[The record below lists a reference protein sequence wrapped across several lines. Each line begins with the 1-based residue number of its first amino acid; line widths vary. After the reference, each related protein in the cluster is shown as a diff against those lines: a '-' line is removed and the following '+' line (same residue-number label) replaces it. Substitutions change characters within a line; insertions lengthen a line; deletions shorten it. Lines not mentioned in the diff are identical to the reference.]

1 MRHLPEPDPGNP
13 DTRSATGYLLWL
25 IRVQWPSMTLGAFW
39 GVVWMVSQ
47 ALIPAAIGKT
57 LDAGVSARHPAE
69 IWRWSAVVL
78 LLGGVSGAAGIL
90 RHRCAVTNFLGAAYR
105 TVQLSARRAT
115 ELGATLPGRIATGD
129 VVAIGTADASS
140 IGGTMD
146 ISARF
151 AGAVV
156 AIVVVAVLLLACDL
170 RIGLT
175 VLIGVPVIM
184 ALVGPLLK
192 PMHRRQSEVRALQ
205 GRLTGRANDIVAGLR
220 VLRGIG
226 GEPEF
231 AERYRA
237 ESQRLRTAGVRV
249 ARVESLLE
257 SAQVLLPGLF
267 VVGVTWLAARLA
279 VAGDITTGQLVAFYG
294 YAAFL
299 VIPLRTITETWGRF
313 LRAHVA
319 ATRVVAVLA
328 LRNPLTEGE
337 GARAHAALHATEAEG
352 AGELSDTHSG
362 VTFAPGT
369 FTAVA
374 ATDAAEAIELADRL
388 GRYRAADGVTLDGVP
403 VDELP
408 LSRLRQRVLVADN
421 DARLFAGRLADELAP
436 PRLAVRDSGSELE
449 TGSASQPEPALENGS
464 APADAAAVLARTAR
478 IDAALRT
485 AAAEDIVEALPEG
498 LDTEV
503 TERGRT
509 FSGGQ
514 QQRLRLAR
522 ALLADP
528 EVLLLVE
535 PTSAVDAHTEARIA
549 DRLAT
554 ARAGRTT
561 VVFTTSPLM
570 LDRAETV
577 VFLSEGRAVAEGR
590 HRELLTTVPAYR
602 AAVTREED

>member
-1 MRHLPEPDPGNP
+1 MRRLPEPDPGIP
-13 DTRSATGYLLWL
+13 DTRSATRYLIWL
-25 IRVQWPSMTLGAFW
+25 VRMQWTSMALGAFW

-47 ALIPAAIGKT
+47 ALMPAALGKT
-57 LDAGVSARHPAE
+57 IDAGVTAKNTGE
-69 IWRWSAVVL
+69 LWRWSAVVL
-78 LLGGVSGAAGIL
+78 GLGCLTGIAGIL
-90 RHRCAVTNFLGAAYR
+90 RHRCAVTNWLAAAYR
-105 TVQLSARRAT
+105 TVQLTARQAT
-115 ELGATLPGRIATGD
+115 DLGATLPSRIATGD
-129 VVAIGTADASS
+129 VVAIGTADTSS

-146 ISARF
+146 VSARF
-151 AGAVV
+151 TGAIVSV
-156 AIVVVAVLLLACDL
+156 VVVAVLLLNSEV

-175 VLIGVPVIM
+175 VLIGVPLIM

-205 GRLTGRANDIVAGLR
+205 GKLTGRANDIVAGLR

-237 ESQRLRTAGVRV
+237 ESQRLRFAGVRV
-249 ARVESLLE
+249 ARVESVLE

-279 VAGDITTGQLVAFYG
+279 VSKDITTGQLVAFYG

-299 VIPLRTITETWGRF
+299 VLPLRTITEAWGKL

-319 ATRVVAVLA
+319 ATKVVKVLA
-328 LRNPLTEGE
+328 LRNPLD
-337 GARAHAALHATEAEG
+337 ATAGSELPAEG
-352 AGELSDTHSG
+352 SGALADEHSG
-362 VTFAPGT
+362 LNVEPGA
-369 FTAVA
+369 FMAVA
-374 ATDAAEAIELADRL
+374 AADPDEAIELADRL
-388 GRYRAADGVTLDGVP
+388 GRYRSADGVTLDGVP

-408 LSRLRQRVLVADN
+408 LAELRERVLVADN
-421 DARLFAGRLADELAP
+421 DARLFAGRLADELSGPGGADAP
-436 PRLAVRDSGSELE
+436 DTVRDSLLALSGDPVADSADGAPGSESLGAPTDLE
-449 TGSASQPEPALENGS
+449 PDAETRRITEALH
-464 APADAAAVLARTAR
+464 
-478 IDAALRT
+478 T
-485 AAAEDIVEALPEG
+485 AAAEDIIEALPDG

-503 TERGRT
+503 TERGRA

-549 DRLAT
+549 DRLAA

-570 LDRAETV
+570 LDRAERV
-577 VFLSEGRAVAEGR
+577 VFLAKGRAVAEGR
-590 HRELLTTVPAYR
+590 HRELLATVPAYR
-602 AAVTREED
+602 ATVTREEN

>member
-1 MRHLPEPDPGNP
+1 M
-13 DTRSATGYLLWL
+13 
-25 IRVQWPSMTLGAFW
+25 QWTSMALGAFW

-47 ALIPAAIGKT
+47 ALMPAAIGKT
-57 LDAGVSARHPAE
+57 IDAGVTAKDTAE
-69 IWRWSAVVL
+69 LWRWSAVVFA
-78 LLGGVSGAAGIL
+78 LGCVIGMAGIL
-90 RHRCAVTNFLGAAYR
+90 RHRCAVTNWLAASYR
-105 TVQLSARRAT
+105 TVQLTARHAT
-115 ELGATLPGRIATGD
+115 ELGATLPSRIAVGD
-129 VVAIGTADASS
+129 VVAIGTADTSS

-146 ISARF
+146 VSARF

-156 AIVVVAVLLLACDL
+156 SIVLVSVLLLSTEV

-175 VLIGVPVIM
+175 VLIGVPLIM
-184 ALVGPLLK
+184 ALVAPLLK

-205 GRLTGRANDIVAGLR
+205 GKLTGRANDIVAGLR

-231 AERYRA
+231 AERYR
-237 ESQRLRTAGVRV
+237 EQSQQLRFAGVRV
-249 ARVESLLE
+249 ARVESVLE

-279 VAGDITTGQLVAFYG
+279 VSHDITAGQLVAFYG

-299 VIPLRTITETWGRF
+299 VVPLRTITEAWGRV

-319 ATRVVAVLA
+319 ATKVVNVLA
-328 LRNPLTEGE
+328 LNHPLADTAGSWAEDVQGT
-337 GARAHAALHATEAEG
+337 GALVDE
-352 AGELSDTHSG
+352 HSG
-362 VTFAPGT
+362 VQLRPGS

-374 ATDAAEAIELADRL
+374 AADPAEAMELADRL
-388 GRYRAADGVTLDGVP
+388 SRYRAADGVTLDGVP
-403 VDELP
+403 LEAMP
-408 LSRLRQRVLVADN
+408 LTSLRRRVLVADN
-421 DARLFAGRLADELAP
+421 DARLFAGRLADELAGVG
-436 PRLAVRDSGSELE
+436 ARDGGGGDI
-449 TGSASQPEPALENGS
+449 T
-464 APADAAAVLARTAR
+464 
-478 IDAALRT
+478 AALHT
-485 AAAEDIVEALPEG
+485 AAAEDIIEALPEG
-498 LDTEV
+498 LDATV
-503 TERGRT
+503 TERGRS

-549 DRLAT
+549 DRLAA

-570 LDRAETV
+570 LDRAEHV
-577 VFLSEGRAVAEGR
+577 VFLAGGRAAAEGR
-590 HRELLTTVPAYR
+590 HRELLANVPAYR
-602 AAVTREED
+602 ATVTREED

>member
-1 MRHLPEPDPGNP
+1 MRHLPEPDPGTP
-13 DTRSATGYLLWL
+13 DTRSATRFLFWL
-25 IRVQWPSMTLGAFW
+25 VRKQWTTMTLGAFW

-47 ALIPAAIGKT
+47 ALMPAAVGRTI
-57 LDAGVSARHPAE
+57 DAGVTAKNSGE
-69 IWRWSAVVL
+69 LWRWAAAVL
-78 LLGGVSGAAGIL
+78 ALGCVTGVAGVL
-90 RHRCAVTNFLGAAYR
+90 RHRCAVTNWLTASYR
-105 TVQLSARRAT
+105 TVQLTARQAT
-115 ELGATLPGRIATGD
+115 ELGATLPSRIATGD
-129 VVAIGTADASS
+129 VIAIGTADTSN
-140 IGGTMD
+140 IGSTMD
-146 ISARF
+146 VSARF
-151 AGAVV
+151 TGALVS
-156 AIVVVAVLLLACDL
+156 IVVVAVLLLAADL

-175 VLIGVPVIM
+175 VLIGVPLIT

-231 AERYRA
+231 AQRYRA
-237 ESQRLRTAGVRV
+237 ESQQLRAAGVRV

-279 VAGDITTGQLVAFYG
+279 ISGDITAGQLVAFYG

-299 VIPLRTITETWGRF
+299 VIPLRTITEAWGRF
-313 LRAHVA
+313 LKAHVA
-319 ATRVVAVLA
+319 ATRVVTVLA
-328 LRNPLTEGE
+328 LRNPLRQGTESVPADASRTGPAAGT
-337 GARAHAALHATEAEG
+337 GALA
-352 AGELSDTHSG
+352 DTRTG
-362 VTFAPGT
+362 VAFAPGT

-374 ATDAAEAIELADRL
+374 SADPAEAIDLADRL
-388 GRYRAADGVTLDGVP
+388 GRYRQAEGVTLDGVP
-403 VDELP
+403 VDALP
-408 LSRLRQRVLVADN
+408 LSRLRRRILVADN
-421 DARLFAGRLADELAP
+421 DARLFAGRLADELTPAANGVHCPIGAQRSPGQPIP
-436 PRLAVRDSGSELE
+436 PGQPTPSG
-449 TGSASQPEPALENGS
+449 QPTPISDPLVFS
-464 APADAAAVLARTAR
+464 PT
-478 IDAALRT
+478 AALHT

-498 LDTEV
+498 LDSAI
-503 TERGRT
+503 TERGRS

-549 DRLAT
+549 DRLAR
-554 ARAGRTT
+554 ARSGRTT

-570 LDRAETV
+570 LDRAENV
-577 VFLSEGRAVAEGR
+577 VFLVGGRAVAEGR
-590 HRELLTTVPAYR
+590 HRELLATVPAYR
-602 AAVTREED
+602 ATVTREED

>member
-1 MRHLPEPDPGNP
+1 
-13 DTRSATGYLLWL
+13 
-25 IRVQWPSMTLGAFW
+25 MTLGAFW

-47 ALIPAAIGKT
+47 ALMPAAIGKT
-57 LDAGVSARHPAE
+57 IDAGVTARDTAE
-69 IWRWSAVVL
+69 LWRWSAVVFG
-78 LLGGVSGAAGIL
+78 LGCLTGIAGIL
-90 RHRCAVTNFLGAAYR
+90 RHRCAVTNWLTAAYR
-105 TVQLSARRAT
+105 TVQLTARQAT

-129 VVAIGTADASS
+129 VVAIGTADTSS

-146 ISARF
+146 VSARF

-156 AIVVVAVLLLACDL
+156 SIVLVSVLLLSTEV

-175 VLIGVPVIM
+175 VLIGVPLIM

-205 GRLTGRANDIVAGLR
+205 GQLTGRANDIVAGLR

-231 AERYRA
+231 AERYR
-237 ESQRLRTAGVRV
+237 EQSQRLRFAGVRV
-249 ARVESLLE
+249 ARVESVLE

-279 VAGDITTGQLVAFYG
+279 VSHEITTGQLVAFYG

-299 VIPLRTITETWGRF
+299 VLPLRTITEAWGKL

-319 ATRVVAVLA
+319 ATKVVRVLA
-328 LRNPLTEGE
+328 LSHPLADTAGAVADTERTGAAADTTDTGAVADTTDTEGT
-337 GARAHAALHATEAEG
+337 GAIV
-352 AGELSDTHSG
+352 DQHSG
-362 VTFAPGT
+362 LQLKPGS

-374 ATDAAEAIELADRL
+374 AADPAEAIELADRL
-388 GRYRAADGVTLDGVP
+388 GRYSAADGVTLDGVP
-403 VDELP
+403 LEALP
-408 LSRLRQRVLVADN
+408 LPRLRERVLVADN
-421 DARLFAGRLADELAP
+421 DARLFAGRLADGLAGP
-436 PRLAVRDSGSELE
+436 GARGDGGDI
-449 TGSASQPEPALENGS
+449 TSALH
-464 APADAAAVLARTAR
+464 
-478 IDAALRT
+478 T
-485 AAAEDIVEALPEG
+485 AAAEDIIEALPAG
-498 LDTEV
+498 LDTAV
-503 TERGRT
+503 TERGRS

-549 DRLAT
+549 DRLAR
-554 ARAGRTT
+554 ARTGRTT

-570 LDRAETV
+570 LDRAERV
-577 VFLSEGRAVAEGR
+577 VFLAGGRAAAEGR
-590 HRELLTTVPAYR
+590 HRELLATVPAYR
-602 AAVTREED
+602 ATVTREED

>member
-1 MRHLPEPDPGNP
+1 
-13 DTRSATGYLLWL
+13 
-25 IRVQWPSMTLGAFW
+25 MTLGAFW

-47 ALIPAAIGKT
+47 ALMPAAIGKT
-57 LDAGVSARHPAE
+57 IDAGVTAKDTGE

-78 LLGGVSGAAGIL
+78 LLGCLTGLAGIL
-90 RHRCAVTNFLGAAYR
+90 RHRCAVTNWLTSAYR
-105 TVQLSARRAT
+105 TVQLTARQAT
-115 ELGATLPGRIATGD
+115 DLGATLPTRIATGD
-129 VVAIGTADASS
+129 VVSIGTADTSS
-140 IGGTMD
+140 IGSTMD
-146 ISARF
+146 VSARF

-156 AIVVVAVLLLACDL
+156 SVVLVSVLLLSTEV

-175 VLIGVPVIM
+175 VLIGVPLIM

-205 GRLTGRANDIVAGLR
+205 GKLTGRANDIVAGLR

-231 AERYRA
+231 AERYR
-237 ESQRLRTAGVRV
+237 EQSQELRFAGVRV
-249 ARVESLLE
+249 ARVESVLE

-279 VAGDITTGQLVAFYG
+279 VSHDITTGQLVAFYG

-299 VIPLRTITETWGRF
+299 VLPLRTITEAWGRL

-319 ATRVVAVLA
+319 ATKVVRVLA
-328 LRNPLTEGE
+328 LSHPLADTAGSQERSEGT
-337 GARAHAALHATEAEG
+337 GALADA
-352 AGELSDTHSG
+352 HSG
-362 VTFAPGT
+362 LNLKPGS

-374 ATDAAEAIELADRL
+374 AADPAEAIELADRL
-388 GRYRAADGVTLDGVP
+388 GRYREADGVTLDGVP
-403 VDELP
+403 LEAMP
-408 LSRLRQRVLVADN
+408 LGSLRRRVLVADN
-421 DARLFAGRLADELAP
+421 DARLFSGRLADGLAG
-436 PRLAVRDSGSELE
+436 AGA
-449 TGSASQPEPALENGS
+449 GAG
-464 APADAAAVLARTAR
+464 ADAGADARVGARADGAARVT
-478 IDAALRT
+478 AALHT
-485 AAAEDIVEALPEG
+485 AAAEDIIEALPDG
-498 LDTEV
+498 LDATV
-503 TERGRT
+503 SERGRS

-549 DRLAT
+549 ERLAA

-570 LDRAETV
+570 LDRAERV
-577 VFLSEGRAVAEGR
+577 VFLAGGRAAAEGR
-590 HRELLTTVPAYR
+590 HRELLATVPGYR
-602 AAVTREED
+602 ATVTREED

>member
-1 MRHLPEPDPGNP
+1 MRRLPEPDPGLP
-13 DTRSATGYLLWL
+13 DTRSATRYLFWL
-25 IRVQWPSMTLGAFW
+25 VRKQWTSMTLGAFW
-39 GVVWMVSQ
+39 GVVWMLSQ
-47 ALIPAAIGKT
+47 ALMPAAIGKAI
-57 LDAGVSARHPAE
+57 DAGVSAKDSRE
-69 IWRWSAVVL
+69 LWRWSLVVFG
-78 LLGGVSGAAGIL
+78 LGCLTGLAGIL
-90 RHRCAVTNFLGAAYR
+90 RHRCAVTNWLAAGYR
-105 TVQLSARRAT
+105 TVQLTAERAT
-115 ELGATLPGRIATGD
+115 ELGATLPGRIGTGD

-140 IGGTMD
+140 IGATMD
-146 ISARF
+146 VSARF
-151 AGAVV
+151 VGAVV
-156 AIVVVAVLLLACDL
+156 SIVVVAVLLLRSEL

-175 VLIGVPVIM
+175 VLIGVPLIM

-205 GRLTGRANDIVAGLR
+205 GKLTGRANDIVAGLR

-231 AERYRA
+231 ADRYRTQ
-237 ESQRLRTAGVRV
+237 SQSLRFAGVRV
-249 ARVESLLE
+249 ARVESVLD

-279 VAGDITTGQLVAFYG
+279 LSHEITAGQLVAFYG

-299 VIPLRTITETWGRF
+299 VVPLQTITEAWGRF

-319 ATRVVAVLA
+319 AGKVVRVLA
-328 LRNPLTEGE
+328 LRHPL
-337 GARAHAALHATEAEG
+337 AEG
-352 AGELSDTHSG
+352 SGPSLSSANDAADAEGTGALADEHSG
-362 VTFAPGT
+362 LRLKPGS

-374 ATDAAEAIELADRL
+374 AADSAEAMELADRL
-388 GRYRAADGVTLDGVP
+388 GRYRAAEGVTLDGTP
-403 VDELP
+403 LETLP
-408 LSRLRQRVLVADN
+408 LNQVRQRVLVADN
-421 DARLFAGRLADELAP
+421 DARLFAGRLADELAGP
-436 PRLAVRDSGSELE
+436 GV
-449 TGSASQPEPALENGS
+449 
-464 APADAAAVLARTAR
+464 ADT
-478 IDAALRT
+478 DAALASALHT

-498 LDTEV
+498 LDAIV
-503 TERGRT
+503 AERGRS

-549 DRLAT
+549 ERLAT

-570 LDRAETV
+570 LDRAERV
-577 VFLSEGRAVAEGR
+577 VFLAGGRAAAEGR
-590 HRELLTTVPAYR
+590 HRELLANVPAYR
-602 AAVTREED
+602 ATVTREED

>member
-1 MRHLPEPDPGNP
+1 MRHLPEPDPGIP
-13 DTRSATGYLLWL
+13 DTRSASRYLIWL
-25 IRVQWPSMTLGAFW
+25 VRMQWTSMTLGAFW

-47 ALIPAAIGKT
+47 ALMPAAIGKT
-57 LDAGVSARHPAE
+57 IDAGVTARDTAE
-69 IWRWSAVVL
+69 LWRWSAVVFG
-78 LLGGVSGAAGIL
+78 LGCLTGIAGIL
-90 RHRCAVTNFLGAAYR
+90 RHRCAVTNWLTAAYR
-105 TVQLSARRAT
+105 TVQLTARQAT

-129 VVAIGTADASS
+129 VVAIGTADTSS

-146 ISARF
+146 VSARF

-156 AIVVVAVLLLACDL
+156 SIVLVSVLLLSTEV

-175 VLIGVPVIM
+175 VLIGVPLIM

-205 GRLTGRANDIVAGLR
+205 GQLTGRANDIVAGLR

-231 AERYRA
+231 AERYR
-237 ESQRLRTAGVRV
+237 EQSQRLRFAGVRV
-249 ARVESLLE
+249 ARVESVLE

-279 VAGDITTGQLVAFYG
+279 VSHEITTGQLVAFYG

-299 VIPLRTITETWGRF
+299 VLPLRTITEAWGKL

-319 ATRVVAVLA
+319 ATKVVRVLA
-328 LRNPLTEGE
+328 LSHPLADPAGAAADTTDTGAVADIEGT
-337 GARAHAALHATEAEG
+337 GAIVDE
-352 AGELSDTHSG
+352 HSG
-362 VTFAPGT
+362 LQLKPGS

-374 ATDAAEAIELADRL
+374 AADPAEAIELADRL
-388 GRYRAADGVTLDGVP
+388 GRYSAAEGVTLDGVP
-403 VDELP
+403 LEALP
-408 LSRLRQRVLVADN
+408 LPRLRERVLVADN
-421 DARLFAGRLADELAP
+421 DARLFAGRLADGLAGP
-436 PRLAVRDSGSELE
+436 GAHGDGGEI
-449 TGSASQPEPALENGS
+449 TSALH
-464 APADAAAVLARTAR
+464 
-478 IDAALRT
+478 T
-485 AAAEDIVEALPEG
+485 AAAEDIIEALPAG
-498 LDTEV
+498 LDTAV
-503 TERGRT
+503 TERGRS

-549 DRLAT
+549 DRLAR
-554 ARAGRTT
+554 ARTGRTT

-570 LDRAETV
+570 LDRAERV
-577 VFLSEGRAVAEGR
+577 VFLAGGRAAAEGR
-590 HRELLTTVPAYR
+590 HRELLATVPAYR
-602 AAVTREED
+602 ATVTREED

>member
-1 MRHLPEPDPGNP
+1 MRRLPESDPGRP
-13 DTRSATGYLLWL
+13 DTRSATRYLIWL
-25 IRVQWPSMTLGAFW
+25 VRMQWTSMALGAFW

-47 ALIPAAIGKT
+47 ALMPAAIGKT
-57 LDAGVSARHPAE
+57 IDAGVTAKDTAE
-69 IWRWSAVVL
+69 LWRWSAVVFA
-78 LLGGVSGAAGIL
+78 LGCVTGVAGTL
-90 RHRCAVTNFLGAAYR
+90 RHRCAVTNWLTAAYR
-105 TVQLSARRAT
+105 TVQLTARQAT
-115 ELGATLPGRIATGD
+115 DLGATLPSRIATGD
-129 VVAIGTADASS
+129 VVAIGTADTSS

-146 ISARF
+146 VSARF

-156 AIVVVAVLLLACDL
+156 SVILVSILLLSTEV

-175 VLIGVPVIM
+175 VLIGVPLIM

-192 PMHRRQSEVRALQ
+192 PMHRRQGEVRTLQ
-205 GRLTGRANDIVAGLR
+205 GKLTGRANDIVAGLR

-231 AERYRA
+231 AERYR
-237 ESQRLRTAGVRV
+237 EQSQQLRFAGVRV
-249 ARVESLLE
+249 ARVESVLE

-279 VAGDITTGQLVAFYG
+279 VSHDITTGQLVAFYG

-299 VIPLRTITETWGRF
+299 VLPLRTITEAWGRV

-319 ATRVVAVLA
+319 ATKVVRVLA
-328 LRNPLTEGE
+328 LSHPLAEASGSKADAADTAGT
-337 GARAHAALHATEAEG
+337 GALADE
-352 AGELSDTHSG
+352 HSG
-362 VTFAPGT
+362 LSLAPGS

-374 ATDAAEAIELADRL
+374 AADPAEAIELADRL

-403 VDELP
+403 LESMP
-408 LSRLRQRVLVADN
+408 LVRLRQRVLVADN
-421 DARLFAGRLADELAP
+421 EARLFAGRLAEELA
-436 PRLAVRDSGSELE
+436 RVGARSAGEHAADESGV
-449 TGSASQPEPALENGS
+449 T
-464 APADAAAVLARTAR
+464 
-478 IDAALRT
+478 AALHT

-498 LDTEV
+498 LDTAV
-503 TERGRT
+503 TERGRS

-549 DRLAT
+549 ERLAQ
-554 ARAGRTT
+554 ARTGRTT

-570 LDRAETV
+570 LDRAERV
-577 VFLSEGRAVAEGR
+577 VFLAGGRAAAEGR
-590 HRELLTTVPAYR
+590 HRELLATVPAYR
-602 AAVTREED
+602 ATVTREED

>member
-1 MRHLPEPDPGNP
+1 MRHLPEPDPGRP
-13 DTRSATGYLLWL
+13 DTRSASRYLIWL
-25 IRVQWPSMTLGAFW
+25 VRMQWTSMTLGAFW

-47 ALIPAAIGKT
+47 ALMPAAIGKT
-57 LDAGVSARHPAE
+57 IDAGVTAKDTAE
-69 IWRWSAVVL
+69 LWRWSAVVL
-78 LLGGVSGAAGIL
+78 GLGCLTGIAGIL
-90 RHRCAVTNFLGAAYR
+90 RHRCAVTNWLTAAYR
-105 TVQLSARRAT
+105 TVQLTARQAT
-115 ELGATLPGRIATGD
+115 ELGATLPSRIATGD
-129 VVAIGTADASS
+129 VVAIGTADTSS

-146 ISARF
+146 VSARF

-156 AIVVVAVLLLACDL
+156 SIVLVSVLLLSTEV

-175 VLIGVPVIM
+175 VLIGVPLIM

-205 GRLTGRANDIVAGLR
+205 GKLTGRANDIVAGLR

-231 AERYRA
+231 AERYR
-237 ESQRLRTAGVRV
+237 EQSQRLRFAGVRV
-249 ARVESLLE
+249 ARVESVLE

-279 VAGDITTGQLVAFYG
+279 VSHQITTGQLVAFYG

-299 VIPLRTITETWGRF
+299 VLPLRTITEAWGKL

-319 ATRVVAVLA
+319 ATKVVRVLA
-328 LRNPLTEGE
+328 LSHPLADTA
-337 GARAHAALHATEAEG
+337 GAGPDAEG
-352 AGELSDTHSG
+352 TGALVDEHSG
-362 VTFAPGT
+362 LALKPGS

-374 ATDAAEAIELADRL
+374 AADPAEAIELADRL
-388 GRYRAADGVTLDGVP
+388 GRYSAADGVTLDGVP
-403 VDELP
+403 LEELP
-408 LSRLRQRVLVADN
+408 LGRLRERVLVADN
-421 DARLFAGRLADELAP
+421 DARLFAGPLADGLAGVGAGARWGAELAGATD
-436 PRLAVRDSGSELE
+436 LDGGSR
-449 TGSASQPEPALENGS
+449 
-464 APADAAAVLARTAR
+464 RTAR
-478 IDAALRT
+478 ITAALHT
-485 AAAEDIVEALPEG
+485 AAAEDIIEALPAG
-498 LDTEV
+498 LDTAV
-503 TERGRT
+503 TERGRS

-549 DRLAT
+549 DRLAQ
-554 ARAGRTT
+554 ARTGRTT

-570 LDRAETV
+570 LDRAERV
-577 VFLSEGRAVAEGR
+577 VFLAGGRAAAEGR
-590 HRELLTTVPAYR
+590 HRELLATVPAYR
-602 AAVTREED
+602 ATVTREED

>member
-1 MRHLPEPDPGNP
+1 VRDLPEPDPGEP
-13 DTRSATGYLLWL
+13 DTRSATRYLFWL
-25 IRVQWPSMTLGAFW
+25 VGKQWASMALGAFW

-47 ALIPAAIGKT
+47 ALMPAAIGET
-57 LDAGVSARHPAE
+57 IDAGVGAKDSGE
-69 IWRWSAVVL
+69 LWRWSAVVL
-78 LLGGVSGAAGIL
+78 ALGCVTGVAGVL
-90 RHRCAVTNFLGAAYR
+90 RHRCAVVNWLGAAYR
-105 TVQLSARRAT
+105 TVQLTVRRAT

-129 VVAIGTADASS
+129 VVAVGTADSSS
-140 IGGTMD
+140 IGATMENWG
-146 ISARF
+146 RF
-151 AGAVV
+151 TGAVV
-156 AIVVVAVLLLACDL
+156 SIAVVAVLLLAADV

-175 VLIGVPVIM
+175 VLIGVPVLM
-184 ALVGPLLK
+184 ALIGPLLK

-237 ESQRLRTAGVRV
+237 ESQRLRSAGVRV
-249 ARVESLLE
+249 ARMESLLE

-279 VAGDITTGQLVAFYG
+279 VSGDITTGQLVAFYG

-299 VIPLRTITETWGRF
+299 VIPLRIITETWGRF

-319 ATRVVAVLA
+319 AAKVVAVLR
-328 LRNPLTEGE
+328 LDNPLIANPANHKGSAKPDGSGTL
-337 GARAHAALHATEAEG
+337 A
-352 AGELSDTHSG
+352 DTHAG
-362 VTFAPGT
+362 VSFGPGT

-374 ATDAAEAIELADRL
+374 ATDPAQAIELADRL
-388 GRYRAADGVTLDGVP
+388 GRYRPADGVTLDGVP
-403 VDELP
+403 VDTLP
-408 LSRLRQRVLVADN
+408 LSGLRRRVLVADN
-421 DARLFAGRLADELAP
+421 EARLFAGRLAEELAP
-436 PRLAVRDSGSELE
+436 L
-449 TGSASQPEPALENGS
+449 SQNQDPE
-464 APADAAAVLARTAR
+464 TAR
-478 IDAALRT
+478 ADLTAALHT

-498 LDTEV
+498 LDAEV
-503 TERGRT
+503 TERGRS

-549 DRLAT
+549 DRLAA

-570 LDRAETV
+570 LDRAEHV
-577 VFLSEGRAVAEGR
+577 VFLADGRAAAEGR
-590 HRELLTTVPAYR
+590 HRELLATVPAYR
-602 AAVTREED
+602 ATVTREED

>member
-1 MRHLPEPDPGNP
+1 MRHLPEPDPGIP
-13 DTRSATGYLLWL
+13 DTRSATRFLFWL
-25 IRVQWPSMTLGAFW
+25 VRKQWTSMTLGAFW

-47 ALIPAAIGKT
+47 ALMPAAIGKT
-57 LDAGVSARHPAE
+57 IDAGVTAKDPGDL
-69 IWRWSAVVL
+69 WRWSAVVL
-78 LLGGVSGAAGIL
+78 VLGCLTGVAGVL
-90 RHRCAVTNFLGAAYR
+90 RHRCAVTNWLTAAYR
-105 TVQLSARRAT
+105 TVQLTARRAT
-115 ELGATLPGRIATGD
+115 ELGATLPSRIATGD
-129 VVAIGTADASS
+129 VVAIGTADTSS

-146 ISARF
+146 VSARF
-151 AGAVV
+151 TGAIVS
-156 AIVVVAVLLLACDL
+156 IVVVAVLLLAADV

-175 VLIGVPVIM
+175 VLIGVPVIT

-237 ESQRLRTAGVRV
+237 ESQRLRSAGVRV

-279 VAGDITTGQLVAFYG
+279 ISGDITTGQLVAFYG

-299 VIPLRTITETWGRF
+299 VIPLRTITEAWGRF

-319 ATRVVAVLA
+319 ATKVVSVLG
-328 LRNPLTEGE
+328 LSNPLNE
-337 GARAHAALHATEAEG
+337 GAAAEAADDAEG
-352 AGELSDTHSG
+352 SGALADAHSG
-362 VTFAPGT
+362 VSFAPGG

-374 ATDAAEAIELADRL
+374 ATDPAEAIELADRL
-388 GRYRAADGVTLDGVP
+388 GRYRPADGVTLDGVP
-403 VDELP
+403 VDKLP
-408 LSRLRQRVLVADN
+408 LTRLRRRVLVADN
-421 DARLFAGRLADELAP
+421 EARLFAGRLADELAP
-436 PRLAVRDSGSELE
+436 PAAGGGV
-449 TGSASQPEPALENGS
+449 T
-464 APADAAAVLARTAR
+464 PADLT
-478 IDAALRT
+478 AALHT
-485 AAAEDIVEALPEG
+485 AAAEDILDALPEG
-498 LDTEV
+498 LDAEV
-503 TERGRT
+503 TERGRS

-549 DRLAT
+549 DRLAA

-570 LDRAETV
+570 LDRAEHV
-577 VFLSEGRAVAEGR
+577 VFLADGRAVAEGR
-590 HRELLTTVPAYR
+590 HRELLATVPAYR
-602 AAVTREED
+602 ATVAREED

>member
-1 MRHLPEPDPGNP
+1 MRRLPEPDPGLP
-13 DTRSATGYLLWL
+13 DTRSATRYLIWL
-25 IRVQWPSMTLGAFW
+25 VRMQWTSMTLGAFW

-47 ALIPAAIGKT
+47 ALMPAAIGKT
-57 LDAGVSARHPAE
+57 IDAGVTAKDTAE

-78 LLGGVSGAAGIL
+78 LLGCLTGLAGIL
-90 RHRCAVTNFLGAAYR
+90 RHRCAVTNWLTSAYR
-105 TVQLSARRAT
+105 TVQLTARQAT
-115 ELGATLPGRIATGD
+115 DLGATLPSRIATGD
-129 VVAIGTADASS
+129 VVAIGTADTSS
-140 IGGTMD
+140 IGSTMD
-146 ISARF
+146 VSARF

-156 AIVVVAVLLLACDL
+156 SVVLVSVLLLSTEV

-175 VLIGVPVIM
+175 VLIGVPLIM

-205 GRLTGRANDIVAGLR
+205 GKLTGRANDIVAGLR

-231 AERYRA
+231 AERYR
-237 ESQRLRTAGVRV
+237 EQSQELRFAGVRV
-249 ARVESLLE
+249 ARVESVLE

-279 VAGDITTGQLVAFYG
+279 VSHDITTGQLVAFYG

-299 VIPLRTITETWGRF
+299 VVPLRTITEAWGRL

-319 ATRVVAVLA
+319 ATKVVRVLA
-328 LRNPLTEGE
+328 LSHPLAETAGSQE
-337 GARAHAALHATEAEG
+337 RAEG
-352 AGELSDTHSG
+352 SGALVDEHSG
-362 VTFAPGT
+362 LNLKPGS

-374 ATDAAEAIELADRL
+374 AADPAEAIELADRL
-388 GRYRAADGVTLDGVP
+388 GRYRAAEGVTLDGVP
-403 VDELP
+403 LEAMP
-408 LSRLRQRVLVADN
+408 LGSLRRRVLVADN
-421 DARLFAGRLADELAP
+421 DARLFSGRLADGLAGAGAGAGAGVGAGA
-436 PRLAVRDSGSELE
+436 AVGV
-449 TGSASQPEPALENGS
+449 G
-464 APADAAAVLARTAR
+464 ADARADGMGRVT
-478 IDAALRT
+478 AALHT
-485 AAAEDIVEALPEG
+485 AAAEDIIEALPDG
-498 LDTEV
+498 LDTTV
-503 TERGRT
+503 SERGRS

-549 DRLAT
+549 ERLAA

-570 LDRAETV
+570 LDRAERV
-577 VFLSEGRAVAEGR
+577 VFLAGGRAAAEGR
-590 HRELLTTVPAYR
+590 HRELLATVPAYR
-602 AAVTREED
+602 ATVTREED

>member
-1 MRHLPEPDPGNP
+1 M
-13 DTRSATGYLLWL
+13 
-25 IRVQWPSMTLGAFW
+25 QWTSMALGAFW

-47 ALIPAAIGKT
+47 ALMPAAIGKT
-57 LDAGVSARHPAE
+57 IDAGVTAKDTAE
-69 IWRWSAVVL
+69 LWRWSAVVFA
-78 LLGGVSGAAGIL
+78 LGCVTGMAGIL
-90 RHRCAVTNFLGAAYR
+90 RHRCAVTNWLAASYR
-105 TVQLSARRAT
+105 TVQLTARHAT
-115 ELGATLPGRIATGD
+115 ELGATLPSRIAVGD
-129 VVAIGTADASS
+129 VVAIGTADTSS

-146 ISARF
+146 VSARF

-156 AIVVVAVLLLACDL
+156 SIVLVSVLLLSTEV

-175 VLIGVPVIM
+175 VLIGVPLIM
-184 ALVGPLLK
+184 ALVAPLLK

-205 GRLTGRANDIVAGLR
+205 GKLTGRANDIVAGLR

-231 AERYRA
+231 AERYR
-237 ESQRLRTAGVRV
+237 EQSQQLRFAGVRV
-249 ARVESLLE
+249 ARVESVLE

-279 VAGDITTGQLVAFYG
+279 VSHDITAGQLVAFYG

-299 VIPLRTITETWGRF
+299 VVPLRTITEAWGRV

-319 ATRVVAVLA
+319 ATKVVNVLA
-328 LRNPLTEGE
+328 LNHPLADTAGSWAEDVQGT
-337 GARAHAALHATEAEG
+337 GALVDE
-352 AGELSDTHSG
+352 HSG
-362 VTFAPGT
+362 VQLRPGS

-374 ATDAAEAIELADRL
+374 AADPAEAMELADRL
-388 GRYRAADGVTLDGVP
+388 SRYRAADGVTLDGVP
-403 VDELP
+403 LEAMP
-408 LSRLRQRVLVADN
+408 LTSLRRRVLVADN
-421 DARLFAGRLADELAP
+421 DARLFAGRLADELAGVG
-436 PRLAVRDSGSELE
+436 ARDGGGGDI
-449 TGSASQPEPALENGS
+449 T
-464 APADAAAVLARTAR
+464 
-478 IDAALRT
+478 AALHT
-485 AAAEDIVEALPEG
+485 AAAEDIIEALPEG
-498 LDTEV
+498 LDATV
-503 TERGRT
+503 TERGRS

-549 DRLAT
+549 DRLAA

-570 LDRAETV
+570 LDRAEHV
-577 VFLSEGRAVAEGR
+577 VFLAGGRAAAEGR
-590 HRELLTTVPAYR
+590 HRELLANVPAYR
-602 AAVTREED
+602 ATVTREED

>member
-1 MRHLPEPDPGNP
+1 MRHLPEPDPGIP
-13 DTRSATGYLLWL
+13 DTRSATRFLLWL
-25 IRVQWPSMTLGAFW
+25 VRMQWRSMTLGAFW

-47 ALIPAAIGKT
+47 ALMPAAIGKT
-57 LDAGVSARHPAE
+57 LDAGVTAKDPAE
-69 IWRWSAVVL
+69 LWRWSAVVL
-78 LLGGVSGAAGIL
+78 ALGCLTGVAGVL
-90 RHRCAVTNFLGAAYR
+90 RHRCAVTNWLSAAYR
-105 TVQLSARRAT
+105 TLQLTARRAT
-115 ELGATLPGRIATGD
+115 ELGATLPSRIATGD
-129 VVAIGTADASS
+129 VVAIGTADTSS

-146 ISARF
+146 ITARF

-156 AIVVVAVLLLACDL
+156 SIVVVAVLLLASDL

-175 VLIGVPVIM
+175 VLIGVPVIT

-249 ARVESLLE
+249 ARVESVLE

-279 VAGDITTGQLVAFYG
+279 VSGDITTGQLVAFYG

-299 VIPLRTITETWGRF
+299 VIPLRTITEMWGRF

-328 LRNPLTEGE
+328 LSNPLSNPSSDSSSDPSSEHGE
-337 GARAHAALHATEAEG
+337 GDG
-352 AGELSDTHSG
+352 AGALADTHSG
-362 VTFAPGT
+362 VSFAPGS

-374 ATDAAEAIELADRL
+374 ATDPADAIELADRL

-403 VDELP
+403 VDKLP
-408 LSRLRQRVLVADN
+408 LKRLRQRVLVADN
-421 DARLFAGRLADELAP
+421 DARLFAGRLADGLRP
-436 PRLAVRDSGSELE
+436 PVGDGARHAGPGDAGQSADAVRDL
-449 TGSASQPEPALENGS
+449 
-464 APADAAAVLARTAR
+464 AAALH
-478 IDAALRT
+478 T

-498 LDTEV
+498 LDSHV
-503 TERGRT
+503 TERGRS

-549 DRLAT
+549 ERLAA

-570 LDRAETV
+570 LDRAEHV
-577 VFLSEGRAVAEGR
+577 VFLAGGRAVAEGR

>member
-1 MRHLPEPDPGNP
+1 MRRLPEPDPGLP
-13 DTRSATGYLLWL
+13 DTRSATRYLLWL
-25 IRVQWPSMTLGAFW
+25 VRKQWASMTLGAFW
-39 GVVWMVSQ
+39 GVVWMASQ
-47 ALIPAAIGKT
+47 ALMPAAIGKT
-57 LDAGVSARHPAE
+57 IDAGVTAKDTGE

-78 LLGGVSGAAGIL
+78 ALGCLTGTAGIM
-90 RHRCAVTNFLGAAYR
+90 RHRCAVTNWLSAAYR
-105 TVQLSARRAT
+105 TVQLTARQAT
-115 ELGATLPGRIATGD
+115 VLGATLPSRIATGD
-129 VVAIGTADASS
+129 VVAIGTADTSS
-140 IGGTMD
+140 IGSTMD
-146 ISARF
+146 VSARF

-156 AIVVVAVLLLACDL
+156 SVVLVSVLLLSTEV

-175 VLIGVPVIM
+175 VLIGVPLIM

-205 GRLTGRANDIVAGLR
+205 GKLTGRANDIVAGLR

-231 AERYRA
+231 AERYR
-237 ESQRLRTAGVRV
+237 EQSQRLRFAGVRV
-249 ARVESLLE
+249 ARVESVLE

-279 VAGDITTGQLVAFYG
+279 VSHDITAGQLVAFYG

-299 VIPLRTITETWGRF
+299 VLPLRTITEAWGRL

-319 ATRVVAVLA
+319 AGKVVRVLA
-328 LRNPLTEGE
+328 LSHPLAD
-337 GARAHAALHATEAEG
+337 GAASEPGAAEG
-352 AGELSDTHSG
+352 TGAAPQPGAAEGGTGAAEGTGALADEHSG
-362 VTFAPGT
+362 LRLNPGS

-374 ATDAAEAIELADRL
+374 AADPAEAIELADRL
-388 GRYRAADGVTLDGVP
+388 GRYQAADGVTLDGVP
-403 VDELP
+403 LESMP
-408 LSRLRQRVLVADN
+408 LARVRRRVLVADN
-421 DARLFAGRLADELAP
+421 DARLFAGRLADELAGAGTEHG
-436 PRLAVRDSGSELE
+436 RGVDDAGAAIA
-449 TGSASQPEPALENGS
+449 GALH
-464 APADAAAVLARTAR
+464 
-478 IDAALRT
+478 T

-498 LDTEV
+498 LDTAI
-503 TERGRT
+503 TERGRS

-549 DRLAT
+549 DRLAA
-554 ARAGRTT
+554 ARPGRTT

-570 LDRAETV
+570 LDRAERV
-577 VFLSEGRAVAEGR
+577 VFLTGGRAAAEGR
-590 HRELLTTVPAYR
+590 HRELLATVPAYR
-602 AAVTREED
+602 ATVTREED

>member
-1 MRHLPEPDPGNP
+1 MRHLPEPDPGLP
-13 DTRSATGYLLWL
+13 DTRSATRYLIWL
-25 IRVQWPSMTLGAFW
+25 VRMQWTSMTLGAFW

-47 ALIPAAIGKT
+47 ALMPAAIGKT
-57 LDAGVSARHPAE
+57 IDAGVTAKDTGE
-69 IWRWSAVVL
+69 IWRWSAVVF
-78 LLGGVSGAAGIL
+78 LLGCLTGLAGIL
-90 RHRCAVTNFLGAAYR
+90 RHRCAVTNWLTSAYR
-105 TVQLSARRAT
+105 TVQLTARQAT
-115 ELGATLPGRIATGD
+115 DLGATLPSRIATGD
-129 VVAIGTADASS
+129 VVSIGTADTSS
-140 IGGTMD
+140 IGSTMD
-146 ISARF
+146 VSARF

-156 AIVVVAVLLLACDL
+156 SVVLVSVLLLNTEV

-205 GRLTGRANDIVAGLR
+205 GNLTGRANDIVAGLR

-231 AERYRA
+231 AERYR
-237 ESQRLRTAGVRV
+237 EQSQRLRFAGVRV
-249 ARVESLLE
+249 ARVESVLE

-279 VAGDITTGQLVAFYG
+279 VSHDITTGQLVAFYG

-299 VIPLRTITETWGRF
+299 VLPLRTITEAWGRL

-319 ATRVVAVLA
+319 ATKVVTVLA
-328 LRNPLTEGE
+328 LSHPLAEAAGSQEGGE
-337 GARAHAALHATEAEG
+337 GTGALADE
-352 AGELSDTHSG
+352 HSG
-362 VTFAPGT
+362 LNLKPGS

-374 ATDAAEAIELADRL
+374 AADPAEAIELADRL

-403 VDELP
+403 LESMP
-408 LSRLRQRVLVADN
+408 LGSLRRRVLVADN
-421 DARLFAGRLADELAP
+421 EARLFSGRLADGLAGAGA
-436 PRLAVRDSGSELE
+436 RADGADGADGSD
-449 TGSASQPEPALENGS
+449 GSDGASR
-464 APADAAAVLARTAR
+464 VT
-478 IDAALRT
+478 AALHT
-485 AAAEDIVEALPEG
+485 AAAEDIIEALPDG
-498 LDTEV
+498 LDATV
-503 TERGRT
+503 SERGRS

-514 QQRLRLAR
+514 QQRLRLVR

-549 DRLAT
+549 ERLAA
-554 ARAGRTT
+554 ARTGRTT

-570 LDRAETV
+570 LDRAERV
-577 VFLSEGRAVAEGR
+577 VFLAGGRAAAEGR
-590 HRELLTTVPAYR
+590 HRELLATVPAYR
-602 AAVTREED
+602 ATVTREED

>member
-1 MRHLPEPDPGNP
+1 MRRLPEPDPGIP
-13 DTRSATGYLLWL
+13 DTRSATRYLIWL
-25 IRVQWPSMTLGAFW
+25 VRMQWTSMALGAFW

-47 ALIPAAIGKT
+47 ALMPAAIGKT
-57 LDAGVSARHPAE
+57 IDAGVTAKNAGE
-69 IWRWSAVVL
+69 LWRWSAVVL
-78 LLGGVSGAAGIL
+78 GLGLVTGVAGTL
-90 RHRCAVTNFLGAAYR
+90 RHRCAVTNWLTAAYR
-105 TVQLSARRAT
+105 TVQLTARQAT
-115 ELGATLPGRIATGD
+115 DLGATLPSRIATGD
-129 VVAIGTADASS
+129 VVAIGTADTSS

-146 ISARF
+146 VSARF
-151 AGAVV
+151 TGAVV
-156 AIVVVAVLLLACDL
+156 SVVVVAVLLLHSEV

-192 PMHRRQSEVRALQ
+192 PMHRRQSEVRSLQ

-231 AERYRA
+231 AERYRT
-237 ESQRLRTAGVRV
+237 ESQRLRFAGVRV
-249 ARVESLLE
+249 ARVESVLE

-279 VAGDITTGQLVAFYG
+279 VDKEITTGQLVAFYG

-299 VIPLRTITETWGRF
+299 VLPLRTITEAWGRV

-319 ATRVVAVLA
+319 ATKVVRVLA
-328 LRNPLTEGE
+328 LRNPLDDASGSAIPADGT
-337 GARAHAALHATEAEG
+337 GALADE
-352 AGELSDTHSG
+352 HSG
-362 VTFAPGT
+362 LSVEPGS

-374 ATDAAEAIELADRL
+374 AADPTEAIELADRL
-388 GRYRAADGVTLDGVP
+388 GRYRSADGVTLDGVP
-403 VDELP
+403 VDAMPLAEL
-408 LSRLRQRVLVADN
+408 RERVLVADN
-421 DARLFAGRLADELAP
+421 DARLFAGRLADELVGP
-436 PRLAVRDSGSELE
+436 PSQTAE
-449 TGSASQPEPALENGS
+449 TPGTAD
-464 APADAAAVLARTAR
+464 ADAAEQAGAEDPELEER
-478 IDAALRT
+478 IAEALHT
-485 AAAEDIVEALPEG
+485 AAAEDIVEALPDG

-503 TERGRT
+503 TERGRS

-549 DRLAT
+549 DRLPV

-570 LDRAETV
+570 LDRAERV
-577 VFLSEGRAVAEGR
+577 VFLAKGRAVAEGR
-590 HRELLTTVPAYR
+590 HRELLATVPAYR
-602 AAVTREED
+602 ATVTREED

>member
-1 MRHLPEPDPGNP
+1 MRRLPEPDPGVP
-13 DTRSATGYLLWL
+13 DTRSATRYLLWL
-25 IRVQWPSMTLGAFW
+25 VRVHWPSMTLGAFW

-47 ALIPAAIGKT
+47 ALLPAAIGKT
-57 LDAGVSARHPAE
+57 LDAGVGARQPAE

-78 LLGGVSGAAGIL
+78 ALGAVSGAAGIL

-156 AIVVVAVLLLACDL
+156 AIVVVAVLLLASDL

-231 AERYRA
+231 AERYRG

-279 VAGDITTGQLVAFYG
+279 VTGDITTGQLVAFYG

-299 VIPLRTITETWGRF
+299 VVPLRTITEAWGRF

-328 LRNPLTEGE
+328 LRNPLTESEIGD
-337 GARAHAALHATEAEG
+337 ARRAGEAEG
-352 AGELSDTHSG
+352 AGGLADTRSG
-362 VTFAPGT
+362 VAFAPGT

-374 ATDAAEAIELADRL
+374 AADPAEAIELADRL
-388 GRYRAADGVTLDGVP
+388 GRYRAADGVTLDGRP

-408 LSRLRQRVLVADN
+408 LAQLRRRVLVADN

-436 PRLAVRDSGSELE
+436 PSEAVSRFGSELE
-449 TGSASQPEPALENGS
+449 TESAVPSHSGLDIGASPAE
-464 APADAAAVLARTAR
+464 AVTDPARTAR
-478 IDAALRT
+478 ITAALHA
-485 AAAEDIVEALPEG
+485 AAAEDIVAALPDG

-503 TERGRT
+503 TERGRA

-549 DRLAT
+549 ERLAA

-570 LDRAETV
+570 LDRADTV
-577 VFLSEGRAVAEGR
+577 VFLSGGRAVAAGR
-590 HRELLTTVPAYR
+590 HRELLATVPAYR
-602 AAVTREED
+602 STVTREED